1 MTDGY
6 YRILVPTD
14 FSSCAEEAWVAA
26 QRLAKA
32 FGSELVLAHVLAEAA
47 AFSGAPFARGLG
59 EDMFAEARRWAERE
73 IEAWAQRARDAGL
86 GARVQLRAGNA
97 AREIVNLAT
106 DERAD
111 LIVIGTHG
119 RGGLDRALLGSVA
132 DRVIRQAPCHVLSVR
147 GR

>member
-1 MTDGY
+1 MPDGY
-6 YRILVPTD
+6 YRIIVPTD
-14 FSSCAEEAWVAA
+14 FSSCAEEAWAAA
-26 QRLAKA
+26 QRLGKA
-32 FGSELVLAHVLAEAA
+32 FGSELVLVHVLVEPA

-59 EDMFAEARRWAERE
+59 DDMLAEARRWAGRE
-73 IEAWAQRARDAGL
+73 IETRAQRARDAGL
-86 GARVQLRAGNA
+86 RARVQLRAGNA
-97 AREIVNLAT
+97 AREIVDLAT

-147 GR
+147 G

>member
-1 MTDGY
+1 MPDGY
-6 YRILVPTD
+6 YRIIVPTD
-14 FSSCAEEAWVAA
+14 FSSCAEEAWGAA

-32 FGSELVLAHVLAEAA
+32 FGSELVLVHVLVEPA

-59 EDMFAEARRWAERE
+59 EDMLAEARRWAERE
-73 IEAWAQRARDAGL
+73 IETRAQRARDAGL
-86 GARVQLRAGNA
+86 RARVQLRVGNA
-97 AREIVNLAT
+97 AREIVDFAT

-147 GR
+147 A